1 MSQVLPW
8 LSERDLPLVILA
20 GAVCVLLTI
29 LGAAFARRIREK
41 DLSLATALKNMPQGV
56 VMFENERLV
65 VCNDRYL
72 EMYGLSSDIIRPGCT
87 LKDVIRHRIEV
98 GSLDR
103 GAEDYY
109 DELVEVIKR
118 GKTTSFIVESKDG
131 RAISV
136 INRPFAGGYWV
147 GTHEDITERRRAE
160 RELERT
166 KSFLD
171 AVIESVPATI
181 VVRSAQD
188 LKYVLVNRAGERY
201 YGVPRQQMIGRT
213 ATDVFPA
220 RTAAFIA
227 EGDRRLIELG
237 EESYDQQ
244 AIETPGNGTRIVNA
258 RRLVICGDDGRPQYL
273 LSVIEDVTERK
284 QAEDRIAHLAHHD
297 ALTDLP
303 NRAAFTEHLQATLQ
317 AAAGGDESFAVLS
330 LDLDRFK
337 DINDVFGHSA
347 GDAFL
352 CEISHRLLDAADS
365 AFLARLG
372 GDEFALVAGGAASTA
387 ATLAERLLNCV
398 ADECD
403 IDGHRL
409 RASLSIGI
417 AIHPSDGADVT
428 TLLGNADAAL
438 HRAKMDGRGTI
449 RFFHAATDQQLREQ
463 RALQHELRSA
473 LDNGELVMHY
483 QPQASTGGTVTGF
496 EALIRWHH
504 SGRGLVPPGVFIPLA
519 EQSGFIIQL
528 GEWILREVC
537 REAASWP
544 KPLQVAI
551 NLSPVQFRHGDL
563 PGLVHSVLLETGLA
577 PDRLELEITE
587 GVLIGDYSRATSILR
602 RLKALGVR
610 IAMDDFGTGYSSLS
624 YLHAFPFDKI
634 KIDRAFVSGIDRN
647 SQAGAI
653 IRAVIGLARGLNLP
667 VVAEG
672 VETEE
677 QLAFLSDE
685 ACDEVQG
692 YLIGR
697 PGPIE
702 HYADT
707 IGRPLRPALAP
718 AKAAL
723 VR

>member
-1 MSQVLPW
+1 MSQVLAW
-8 LSERDLPLVILA
+8 LASEHDPPLMVLA
-20 GAVCVLLTI
+20 GAVCVLLAI
-29 LGAAFARRIREK
+29 LGASLARRIREK

-56 VMFENERLV
+56 VMFENERFV

-72 EMYGLSSDIIRPGCT
+72 EMYGLSSEVIKPGCS
-87 LKDVIRHRIEV
+87 LKDVIRHRIAI

-103 GAEDYY
+103 DFDDYY

-136 INRPFAGGYWV
+136 INRPFAGGFWV

-166 KSFLD
+166 KSFLN

-181 VVRSAQD
+181 VVKNAQD
-188 LKYVLVNRAGERY
+188 LRYVLVNRAGERY
-201 YGVPRQQMIGRT
+201 YGIDRQQMIGKT
-213 ATDVFPA
+213 AHEVFPA

-227 EGDRRLIELG
+227 ERDRRLVEFG
-237 EESYDQQ
+237 EEAYDQH
-244 AIETPGNGTRIVNA
+244 AIETPGNGTRIVKS
-258 RRLVICGDDGRPQYL
+258 RRLGIRGDDGQVQYL
-273 LSVIEDVTERK
+273 VGVIEDVTERK

-303 NRAAFTEHLQATLQ
+303 NRAAFTEHLQARLR
-317 AAAGGDESFAVLS
+317 ASPAGDESFAVLC

-337 DINDVFGHSA
+337 DINDVFGHST

-352 CEISHRLLDAADS
+352 CEISRRLREAAGE
-365 AFLARLG
+365 AFLARVG

-387 ATLAERLLNCV
+387 AALAEHLLNCV
-398 ADECD
+398 ADECE
-403 IDGHRL
+403 IEGHRL
-409 RASLSIGI
+409 RTSLSIGI
-417 AIHPSDGADVT
+417 AIYPRDGADVT

-438 HRAKMDGRGTI
+438 HRAKADGRGTT

-473 LDNGELVMHY
+473 LENGELVMHY

-504 SGRGLVPPGVFIPLA
+504 PSRGLVPPGIFIPLA
-519 EQSGFIIQL
+519 EESGFIIQL

-537 REAASWP
+537 GEAASWP
-544 KPLQVAI
+544 KSLQVAI

-563 PGLVHSVLLETGLA
+563 PGLVHSVLLESGLS

-647 SQAGAI
+647 SQAAAI

-672 VETEE
+672 VETQE

-702 HYADT
+702 HYAGT
-707 IGRPLRPALAP
+707 VGRPMSAV
-718 AKAAL
+718 AKAA
-723 VR
+723 VAG